1 MSEFASRLMNGWK
14 NGTSVDIFKEMVRM
28 STGIAGK
35 TMFGVDLEEEAAE
48 INQEFESIMDIFGR
62 VTLPFAEYLLKLPLP
77 GSIRFFKAK
86 SRLDKSFIKLLKSA
100 GKLN

>member
-1 MSEFASRLMNGWK
+1 M
-14 NGTSVDIFKEMVRM
+14 DIFKEMVRM

-86 SRLDKSFIKLLKSA
+86 SRLDKIIYKIIEERRKTKLQR
-100 GKLN
+100 

>member
-1 MSEFASRLMNGWK
+1 
-14 NGTSVDIFKEMVRM
+14 M

-77 GSIRFFKAK
+77 GSIRFLKQK
-86 SRLDKSFIKLLKSA
+86 VDWIKSFIKLLKSA